1 MEARPQMADPDP
13 KPDTDE
19 GREARAVGERP
30 DLGHQPDA
38 LSDSLDQ
45 DHLDDALSG
54 SDSGSDT
61 RAGSLRGGS
70 ASGSDIDP
78 DSDTINANLSRQGRS
93 GVRPQQPAALP
104 GNGPVKNTGEDASPG
119 DEADA
124 STG

>member
-1 MEARPQMADPDP
+1 MADPDTIP
-13 KPDTDE
+13 ETDE
-19 GREARAVGERP
+19 GREARAVGERT

-38 LSDSLDQ
+38 LSDALDQ
-45 DHLDDALSG
+45 AHLDKALSG

-61 RAGSLRGGS
+61 RAGSLQGGS

-78 DSDTINANLSRQGRS
+78 DSDTINADLRRAGRERAS
-93 GVRPQQPAALP
+93 PEQPAALP
-104 GNGPVKNTGEDASPG
+104 GNGPVRNTGEDASPG

>member
-1 MEARPQMADPDP
+1 MADPDP

-19 GREARAVGERP
+19 GREAGAVGERT
-30 DLGHQPDA
+30 DLGHTPDA

-45 DHLDDALSG
+45 AHLDQALTG

-78 DSDTINANLSRQGRS
+78 DSAAINADLTRMGRDAA
-93 GVRPQQPAALP
+93 GARQPAALP
-104 GNGPVKNTGEDASPG
+104 GSGPVKNTGDDRSSG
-119 DEADA
+119 DDADA

>member
-1 MEARPQMADPDP
+1 MADPE
-13 KPDTDE
+13 KTPDTDE
-19 GREARAVGERP
+19 GREARAVGERT
-30 DLGHQPDA
+30 DLGHTPDA

-45 DHLDDALSG
+45 AHLDKALSG

-78 DSDTINANLSRQGRS
+78 DSEAINADLSRMGREGTGS
-93 GVRPQQPAALP
+93 KQPAALP
-104 GNGPVKNTGEDASPG
+104 GNGPVKNTGEDRASG

>member
-1 MEARPQMADPDP
+1 MADPDT
-13 KPDTDE
+13 PDTPETQE
-19 GREARAVGERP
+19 GREAKAVGERT

-38 LSDSLDQ
+38 LSDTLDQ
-45 DHLDDALSG
+45 ARLDEALTG

-61 RAGSLRGGS
+61 RAGSLQGGS

-78 DSDTINANLSRQGRS
+78 DSDTINADLRRTGRERAS
-93 GVRPQQPAALP
+93 PEQPAALP
-104 GNGPVKNTGEDASPG
+104 GNGPVRNTGEDASSG

>member
-1 MEARPQMADPDP
+1 MADPDTP
-13 KPDTDE
+13 ETTPETDE
-19 GREARAVGERP
+19 GREARAMGERS
-30 DLGHQPDA
+30 DLGHTPDA
-38 LSDSLDQ
+38 LADSLDQ
-45 DHLDDALSG
+45 KHLDNALTG

-78 DSDTINANLSRQGRS
+78 DSDAINADLARMGRD
-93 GVRPQQPAALP
+93 AAGGEKDQTP
-104 GNGPVKNTGEDASPG
+104 RGTGPVKNTGDDRASG

>member
-1 MEARPQMADPDP
+1 MADPDKTP
-13 KPDTDE
+13 ETDE
-19 GREARAVGERP
+19 GREARAMGERT

-45 DHLDDALSG
+45 DHLDRALSG

-78 DSDTINANLSRQGRS
+78 DSESINADLSRMGRADNGSKTNETPS
-93 GVRPQQPAALP
+93 GD
-104 GNGPVKNTGEDASPG
+104 GPVRNTGDDRASG

-124 STG
+124 SSG